1 MGLTEEFKDTIA
13 ARLRRDARFRRELL
27 REAVE
32 CVLQGDP
39 QTGKAVLRDYV
50 NATVGFQSLE
60 KKTQIPAKSLMRML
74 GPSGSPSVANF
85 SNILSA
91 LQESEGVS
99 FKLSLKR

>member
-13 ARLRRDARFRRELL
+13 ARLRRDARFRQELL

-32 CVLQGDP
+32 CVLRGDP

-50 NATVGFQSLE
+50 NAAVGFQSLE

-91 LQESEGVS
+91 LQESEGVN